1 MGVYMEQKPEQKDRK
16 KEQRQAMLKC
26 GSGFHWDPCMGFADH
41 QQHVPIEKVEDFS
54 ISFAAFLS
62 VQHSSFVRGFRQK
75 HPNGATYGFRA
86 LGPLKVSFSELP
98 RRLARTRRH
107 PELARQSLRH
117 GVRSRKVLVRGTQ
130 RLPCLGPIDMRDDVP
145 FGQGFGEGVLRSV
158 LAAASRSQEY
168 HRGSPAINIIVV
180 ALLSYSSSYIRAK
193 DSQGC
198 FWASWSWSSSTS
210 CHPSPGDDDDD
221 DL

>member
-168 HRGSPAINIIVV
+168 HR
-180 ALLSYSSSYIRAK
+180 
-193 DSQGC
+193 
-198 FWASWSWSSSTS
+198 
-210 CHPSPGDDDDD
+210 
-221 DL
+221 